1 MMGVI
6 REPDLYRC
14 AFAFVGVYDLE
25 LVKEEGNIPETEMGR
40 RYLDRALGT
49 DPEVLR
55 ERSPVHHV
63 DGIKADLFIA
73 HGAEDLQAHYENY
86 NVLIEALERAE
97 IPHRKLWVEGEG
109 HGFYAVENRVKLF
122 EEALDF
128 FDKNI
133 GSRWSSDV
141 DRQGSGY

>member
-6 REPDLYRC
+6 REPEFYRC

-25 LVKEEGNIPETEMGR
+25 LAKEEGNIPSTEMGR

-63 DGIKADLFIA
+63 DRIQADLFIA
-73 HGAEDLQAHYENY
+73 HGAEDRQAHYGQFHA
-86 NVLIEALERAE
+86 LIDALNNAG

-109 HGFYAVENRVKLF
+109 HGFYEVSNRAKLF
-122 EEALDF
+122 EQALEF
-128 FDKNI
+128 FDDNI
-133 GSRWSSDV
+133 GSSWSPRTERNED
-141 DRQGSGY
+141 